1 MSTSKD
7 LDALFADAELPFGH
21 PGRQFDDTPEYF
33 DHSPLI
39 DQGSEPDYSPDA
51 VDVVVNY
58 APGDRPLYGNDS
70 VIPAPP
76 APASRQDRSTSP
88 GLPFDDS
95 SLLRIS
101 TRMPD
106 HVNEPLSA

>member
-7 LDALFADAELPFGH
+7 LDALFADAEPPFGH

-70 VIPAPP
+70 AIPAPP
-76 APASRQDRSTSP
+76 APAS
-88 GLPFDDS
+88 
-95 SLLRIS
+95 
-101 TRMPD
+101 
-106 HVNEPLSA
+106 